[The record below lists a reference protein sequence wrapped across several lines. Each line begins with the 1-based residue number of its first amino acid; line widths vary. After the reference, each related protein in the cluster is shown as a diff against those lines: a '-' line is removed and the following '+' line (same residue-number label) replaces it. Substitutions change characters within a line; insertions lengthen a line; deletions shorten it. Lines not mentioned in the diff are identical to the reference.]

1 MVWLTMAGRSL
12 SFSWYSSATPLPLAL
27 RVMPVLCSL
36 WLQVPLLLCN
46 SLFWK
51 SLSLY
56 MSDIFLSRFLVT
68 SIPPLRLLLLLYD
81 PESDLSLASAEKIL
95 ILRCE
100 LLWLPL
106 LPYFF
111 AIKCCLP
118 LGIS

>member
-1 MVWLTMAGRSL
+1 
-12 SFSWYSSATPLPLAL
+12 
-27 RVMPVLCSL
+27 MPVLCSL